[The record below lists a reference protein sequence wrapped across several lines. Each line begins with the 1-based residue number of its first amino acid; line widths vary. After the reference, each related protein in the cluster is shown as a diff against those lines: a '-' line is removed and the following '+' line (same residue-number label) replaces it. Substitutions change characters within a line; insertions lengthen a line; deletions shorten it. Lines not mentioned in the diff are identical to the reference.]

1 MKTKKRKK
9 QTRMRGSHT
18 NKRGFKKK
26 ARGSGNRGGVG
37 MAGTGKRADQKKT
50 LVLKL
55 YGNDYFGKDKR
66 LRRKPAIE
74 LKVINIRDI
83 KDKARGKSELNLK
96 GYKLLSSGELKEKIK
111 IVVSAASQSAI
122 DKIKKAGGDVII
134 E

>member
-1 MKTKKRKK
+1 M
-9 QTRMRGSHT
+9 G
-18 NKRGFKKK
+18 
-26 ARGSGNRGGVG
+26 ARCW
-37 MAGTGKRADQKKT
+37 
-50 LVLKL
+50 
-55 YGNDYFGKDKR
+55 KDKR